1 MLVED
6 PVSFLKAKFDNMLSH
21 VESTYPGTDVAALR
35 DLPAPL
41 LLAAVRAHLLP
52 HAEAIKQGRLLDVA
66 QRLADHPDLLQL
78 AERARDDEKLRR
90 YLRLFVELV
99 E

>member
-1 MLVED
+1 MFVED
-6 PVSFLKAKFDNMLSH
+6 PTAFLKAKFDNMLAH
-21 VESTYPGTDVAALR
+21 IESSYPGELDTERLR
-35 DLPAPL
+35 ALPAPL
-41 LLAAVRAHLLP
+41 LVAAVRVHLVP

-66 QRLADHPDLLQL
+66 QRLEHAELLRL

>member
-6 PVSFLKAKFDNMLSH
+6 PVTFLKAKFDNMLGH
-21 VESTYPGTDVAALR
+21 LESAYPGVDTAAMR
-35 DLPAPL
+35 ELPAPL
-41 LLAAVRAHLLP
+41 LYAAVRTHLAP

-66 QRLADHPDLLQL
+66 QRLEPPELVRL
-78 AERARDDEKLRR
+78 AERAREDDKLRR
-90 YLRLFVELV
+90 YLKLFVELT